1 MDEMRWCEMMG
12 SGCRRRGPA
21 RRAASEPGR
30 AEGQSRALQCGQ
42 IKSKRNGDGG
52 GERLN
57 GLGDGEASQPFL
69 FVGLFCCL
77 FLLLYLCWFTFAGLF
92 LLDYFCWFVLLAC
105 LLGCFWCFRVLVM
118 RFLGQES
125 VRFDQRKRERPAGKL

>member
-21 RRAASEPGR
+21 RRAASEPVR

-57 GLGDGEASQPFL
+57 GLGDGEASQPFVL
-69 FVGLFCCL
+69 ACFADYFCCS
-77 FLLLYLCWFTFAGLF
+77 TFAGL
-92 LLDYFCWFVLLAC
+92 LLLVYFCLIIFVLFCWLC
-105 LLGCFWCFRVLVM
+105 WVVFGVLV
-118 RFLGQES
+118 FW
-125 VRFDQRKRERPAGKL
+125 